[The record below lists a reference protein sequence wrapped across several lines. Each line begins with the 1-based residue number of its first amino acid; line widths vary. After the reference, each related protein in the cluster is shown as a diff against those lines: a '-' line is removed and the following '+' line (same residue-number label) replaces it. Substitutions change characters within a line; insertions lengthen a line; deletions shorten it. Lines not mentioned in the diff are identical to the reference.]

1 MATRR
6 VLLTSMLAVL
16 LLSAAPSA
24 PAGAGDGKTLRIGY
38 QKYGTLIILKTKGT
52 LETRLAA
59 LGYTVEWK
67 EFPGGPQLLEAL
79 NVGAIDAGTTG
90 ETPPVFAQAAGAPL
104 VYVGVEPSAP
114 KGEAILLP
122 KDSKITSV
130 AELKGKKVALNKG
143 SNVHYL
149 LARALEANGLRL
161 ADVESIFLA
170 PADARA
176 AFEAGKV
183 DAWVIWDPFQAA
195 AEAGTGARR
204 LVDGSGLVQNYQYYL
219 ATREYA
225 AKQPQI
231 IRALLAEIDAVDR
244 WASDHQAEVAKLLS
258 PEIGLPVAILDVSLA
273 RLAYGVKPITPE
285 ILAYQQGIADTF
297 HAAGLLPKPITV
309 REAAWDQGS

>member
-6 VLLTSMLAVL
+6 ILLTSMLATML
-16 LLSAAPSA
+16 LGAAPSA
-24 PAGAGDGKTLRIGY
+24 PAGAADGKTLRIGY
-38 QKYGTLIILKTKGT
+38 QKYGTLIILKTKGA
-52 LETRLAA
+52 LEKRLAT
-59 LGYTVEWK
+59 LGYSVEWK

-104 VYVGVEPSAP
+104 VYVGVEPPAP
-114 KGEAILLP
+114 TGEAILLP
-122 KDSKITSV
+122 KDSKIASV

-149 LARALEANGLRL
+149 LAKALEANGLRL
-161 ADVESIFLA
+161 ADVESVFLA

-195 AEAGTGARR
+195 AEAATGARK
-204 LVDGSGLVQNYQYYL
+204 LVDGAGLVQNYQYYL
-219 ATREYA
+219 ATRDYA

-231 IRALLAEIDAVDR
+231 IKALLAEIDTADR
-244 WASDHQAEVAKLLS
+244 WAADHQAEVAKLLS
-258 PEIGLPVAILDVSLA
+258 PDVGLPVAILSVSLA
-273 RLAYGVKPITPE
+273 RLAYGVKPMTPE
-285 ILAYQQGIADTF
+285 IFAYQQQIADTF
-297 HAAGLLPKPITV
+297 HKAGLLPKPITV
-309 REAAWDQGS
+309 GEAAWDQGS